1 MGSTSSPVS
10 HGFAG
15 VLQSEL
21 SISFGFGFSPFHSL
35 IFRPDPEHVKLT
47 SEELSSVIAQ
57 QKNNLKEQEEEEGEG
72 DAEETA
78 DKSAEMDDEVKV
90 KVEKGEGKDKTEEDI
105 MKEYGL
111 EDYDQEEEGG
121 EANLLGLGDLT
132 SFADPKVRSNFP
144 QNNNQN

>member
-1 MGSTSSPVS
+1 M
-10 HGFAG
+10 
-15 VLQSEL
+15 
-21 SISFGFGFSPFHSL
+21 
-35 IFRPDPEHVKLT
+35 KLT

-72 DAEETA
+72 EGGAEETA
-78 DKSAEMDDEVKV
+78 ENAAEMADDVKV
-90 KVEKGEGKDKTEEDI
+90 KVEKEEGKDKTEEDI

-132 SFADPKVRSNFP
+132 SFADPKV
-144 QNNNQN
+144 

>member
-1 MGSTSSPVS
+1 MN
-10 HGFAG
+10 
-15 VLQSEL
+15 
-21 SISFGFGFSPFHSL
+21 SL

-57 QKNNLKEQEEEEGEG
+57 QKNNLKEQEEDEEEGGEG
-72 DAEETA
+72 V
-78 DKSAEMDDEVKV
+78 DDEVKV
-90 KVEKGEGKDKTEEDI
+90 KVEKEEGGKEKTEDDI

-132 SFADPKVRSNFP
+132 SFADPKVNIATGETS
-144 QNNNQN
+144 QAITS

>member
-1 MGSTSSPVS
+1 MS
-10 HGFAG
+10 
-15 VLQSEL
+15 QSEL

-57 QKNNLKEQEEEEGEG
+57 QKNNLKEQEEEEEDGGEG
-72 DAEETA
+72 AIENAEV
-78 DKSAEMDDEVKV
+78 DDEVKV
-90 KVEKGEGKDKTEEDI
+90 KVEKEEEGKEKTEDDI

>member
-1 MGSTSSPVS
+1 MN
-10 HGFAG
+10 
-15 VLQSEL
+15 
-21 SISFGFGFSPFHSL
+21 SL

-57 QKNNLKEQEEEEGEG
+57 QKNNLKEQEEDEEEGGGGVENL
-72 DAEETA
+72 A
-78 DKSAEMDDEVKV
+78 DDEVKV
-90 KVEKGEGKDKTEEDI
+90 KVEKEEDGKEKTEDDI

-132 SFADPKVRSNFP
+132 SFADPKVRSTRHDENW
-144 QNNNQN
+144 N

>member
-1 MGSTSSPVS
+1 MN
-10 HGFAG
+10 
-15 VLQSEL
+15 
-21 SISFGFGFSPFHSL
+21 SF

-57 QKNNLKEQEEEEGEG
+57 QKNNLKEQEEDEEGE
-72 DAEETA
+72 ETVGN
-78 DKSAEMDDEVKV
+78 AEMADEEVKV
-90 KVEKGEGKDKTEEDI
+90 KVKNEEDGMEKTEDDI

-132 SFADPKVRSNFP
+132 SFADPKVRSNSHKYEQLEYIFRTIP
-144 QNNNQN
+144 TSLRWTEK